1 MEREMKL
8 IEELLKH
15 TTLDLGDKLVS
26 QQTQQVFN
34 EVKENI
40 AKDGIKVADYLASL
54 GLSEE
59 EYKEKHIKDTAVRR
73 LQGELILNELI
84 KHENIEVSDDEMK
97 TEVEKIV
104 SKYESQDVLKRL
116 QELYVP
122 GNKYYEELKRRVA
135 FRRLIDSFFTA

>member
-1 MEREMKL
+1 MKL